1 MPSADS
7 AATAVPASTAP
18 VPRGAAFVDF
28 VGDSESSEDEEED
41 VDRDRDEGEDE
52 DEDRDRDEGEGEG
65 VGEHAEPSTE
75 TSAAGRG
82 NGAVVEQGEEQE
94 QRADSRRQAA
104 SADQA
109 PVDYGMEASAP
120 ARRGAE
126 HDDSIAGTAAEVSDS
141 ESDWSAEIPT
151 QVF

>member
-28 VGDSESSEDEEED
+28 VGDSESSED
-41 VDRDRDEGEDE
+41 EDE

-82 NGAVVEQGEEQE
+82 NGAVVEQGEEQQE